1 MEKRD
6 SIGFTEAEYIEKF
19 REKDYPR
26 PSLTADILIFADGRT
41 KLLLIKRKGHP
52 YIGQWAFPGGFAES
66 TETIECTAA
75 RELEEETGIKG
86 LDLKMIKLFSRPGR
100 DPRGWTVS
108 MAYSADVELKN
119 CRAVAGD
126 DAAEAEW
133 FTLKKQAAASHFPA
147 AMCILRMTMRST
159 ERMYPYG
166 SVQKINWHSIM
177 RRSWHTAWKE
187 AEEQA
192 VRPAQIKKSLRD

>member
-6 SIGFTEAEYIEKF
+6 ASGLTEAEYIEKYK
-19 REKDYPR
+19 EKDYPK
-26 PSLTADILIFADGRT
+26 PGLTADILIFADGRT

-66 TETIECTAA
+66 TETIEETAA

-86 LDLKMIKLFSRPGR
+86 LELKRIKLFSRLGR

-108 MAYSADVELKN
+108 MAYAADVALKD
-119 CRAVAGD
+119 CRPVAGD

-133 FTLKKQAAASHFPA
+133 FDFENSGNTVRLSHGDIRIAYDYSISGEDVSVKFTTEDILA
-147 AMCILRMTMRST
+147 FDHAEILAYCI
-159 ERMYPYG
+159 G
-166 SVQKINWHSIM
+166 
-177 RRSWHTAWKE
+177 
-187 AEEQA
+187 
-192 VRPAQIKKSLRD
+192 

>member
-133 FTLKKQAAASHFPA
+133 FTFEKTGSSISLSCGDVHIAYDYAIDGEDVSVRFGTEDKLAFDHAE
-147 AMCILRMTMRST
+147 ILAYCL
-159 ERMYPYG
+159 ERG
-166 SVQKINWHSIM
+166 
-177 RRSWHTAWKE
+177 
-187 AEEQA
+187 
-192 VRPAQIKKSLRD
+192 